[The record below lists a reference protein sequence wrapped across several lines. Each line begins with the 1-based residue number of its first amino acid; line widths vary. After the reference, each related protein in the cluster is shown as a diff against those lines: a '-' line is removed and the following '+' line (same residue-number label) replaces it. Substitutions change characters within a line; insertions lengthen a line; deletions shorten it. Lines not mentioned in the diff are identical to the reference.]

1 MIDQMTNLVEQ
12 PYFNEILRSIDKG
25 EFTIPKEYNSEYFPE
40 FITKQLDKYVKYYEE
55 NRPLIFKWVPHLTE
69 PHNWA
74 NMLDSIKNLS
84 QSIKESVDLY
94 FNGDIFRA
102 SQVFNNS
109 LNFILFRDFSPIYD
123 VPKNTVFYRSRRD
136 EKRSFDKGDMFH
148 VKFEERNKISTNRYS
163 IPGFPAL
170 YLGETTYVCWEE
182 SDRYRLRDLW
192 FSRIENK
199 EVLRVIKIQRFEDLL
214 DEIEKMDNGD
224 DEKLSHLCKYLI
236 IYPLIIACT
245 VKVKDQK
252 NNFTP
257 QYIIPQLLLQYIAT
271 FKDAGERIDGIMY
284 LSSQVD
290 YSKINGVKCYNYV
303 FPVKTSLKNGF
314 CDQLSKTFHIS
325 EPTSLEIE
333 EIIHNPKYP
342 EAFIQEGNSTD
353 SIELS
358 NGIKSIYANMSF
370 GRIEQSLAM
379 KPVTLVVDPGEI
391 V

>member
-1 MIDQMTNLVEQ
+1 VKVIESSAYPSEKLQFEKVIQ
-12 PYFNEILRSIDKG
+12 SINK
-25 EFTIPKEYNSEYFPE
+25 EELLIPKDYRSEYFPD
-40 FITKQLDKYVKYYEE
+40 FIAKQLDNYVKYYEE
-55 NRPLIFKWVPHLTE
+55 NRPVIFKWIDHL
-69 PHNWA
+69 PNDYDWA
-74 NMLDSIKNLS
+74 NMLESIKRLS
-84 QSIKESVDLY
+84 QSIKESVNLY
-94 FNGDIFRA
+94 FNGDIFKA
-102 SQVFNNS
+102 TEIFNNS
-109 LNFILFRDFSPIYD
+109 LNFILFKDFNPIYD
-123 VPKNTVFYRSRRD
+123 VPKNTIFYRSRRD

-170 YLGETTYVCWEE
+170 YLGESTYVCWEE

-199 EVLRVIKIQRFEDLL
+199 EELKVIKIQRFEDLL
-214 DEIEKMDNGD
+214 DEIEHIADDND
-224 DEKLSHLCKYLI
+224 KLSHLCKYLI

-303 FPVKTSLKNGF
+303 FPVKTSLKKGF
-314 CDQLSKTFHIS
+314 CDVLSKTFHIS

-342 EAFIQEGNSTD
+342 GTHVNQGHSTE

-358 NGIKSIYANMSF
+358 NGIKSIYAEMSF
-370 GRIEQSLAM
+370 GRLEQSLAM
-379 KPVTLVVDPGEI
+379 KPVTEVHCTD
-391 V
+391 